1 MNVKDFWY
9 VVAESRELKKKDQV
23 LARKVMGEWLAVF
36 RDENGEVVIMQDRC
50 KHRAAQLSRGKVCHG
65 QLQCPYHGWVYDKEG
80 QVVAVPSEGDN
91 FKQTKSRRGHTFLAC
106 EKDDY
111 IYVCL
116 SESGETK
123 EEPFVM
129 RHYKEKGW
137 NTIRLINRFDNNVTN
152 CVENFI
158 DIPHTVYVH
167 PGIFRNP
174 RKQQIDVDVQ
184 RIDGAVKASY
194 LNETD
199 NFGWFSKLL
208 NSEGSGISHTDEFFM
223 PNVSCV
229 EYIFGPKR
237 HFIITSQSIPLE
249 NDETLVYTDLTY
261 NYGIWNKLAAPII
274 RWQGQAIIDQ
284 DIDALANQMEV
295 IKKYGSDFSN
305 TSNDVIHVWVESIQK
320 EIEEGRDPRLLP
332 ERNKR
337 TTMLV

>member
-1 MNVKDFWY
+1 MDVKDFWY
-9 VVAESRELKKKDQV
+9 VVAESSDLKKDQV

-36 RDENGEVVIMQDRC
+36 RDENGKVVVMQDRC

-65 QLQCPYHGWVYDKEG
+65 KLQCPYHGWVYGKEG
-80 QVVAVPSEGDN
+80 HVVAVPSEGDN
-91 FKQTKSRRGHTFLAC
+91 FKQTAKRKGHSYITC
-106 EKDDY
+106 EIDDY

-116 SESGETK
+116 AESGST
-123 EEPFVM
+123 EEKPFAM

-137 NTIRLINRFDNNVTN
+137 KTIRLVNRFDNNVTN

-174 RKQQIDVDVQ
+174 RKQEIDVDVQ
-184 RIDGAVKASY
+184 RINGAVKASY

-199 NFGWFSKLL
+199 NFGWFSKAL
-208 NSEGSGISHTDEFFM
+208 NPKGGNIQHSDEFFM

-237 HFIITSQSIPLE
+237 HFIITSQCIPLE
-249 NDETLVYTDLTY
+249 DDETLVYTDLTY
-261 NYGIWNKLAAPII
+261 NYGIWNTLAAPII
-274 RWQGQAIIDQ
+274 RRQGQAIIDQ
-284 DIDALANQMEV
+284 DIDALANQMKV
-295 IKKYGSDFSN
+295 IKKYGDDFSN

-320 EIEEGRDPRLLP
+320 ELEKGQDPRLLP